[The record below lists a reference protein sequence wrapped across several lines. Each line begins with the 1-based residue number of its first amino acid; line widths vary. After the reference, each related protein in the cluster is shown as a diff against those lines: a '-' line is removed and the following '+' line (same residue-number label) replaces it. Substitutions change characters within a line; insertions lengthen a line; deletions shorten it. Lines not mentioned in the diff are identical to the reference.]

1 MLHCRKLKNGIAI
14 VLSSTDQHVTHQGS
28 GISERTLSRSSPKQL
43 SCHSKQVQSSKG
55 ASADVERKALPLVL
69 SLKWCSVQMAAT
81 REAVPS
87 PMDLPDK
94 LSAKTRPVRLS

>member
-1 MLHCRKLKNGIAI
+1 MRLQMWRVKHC
-14 VLSSTDQHVTHQGS
+14 Q
-28 GISERTLSRSSPKQL
+28 
-43 SCHSKQVQSSKG
+43 
-55 ASADVERKALPLVL
+55 LVL
-69 SLKWCSVQMAAT
+69 SLKQISVQMAAT